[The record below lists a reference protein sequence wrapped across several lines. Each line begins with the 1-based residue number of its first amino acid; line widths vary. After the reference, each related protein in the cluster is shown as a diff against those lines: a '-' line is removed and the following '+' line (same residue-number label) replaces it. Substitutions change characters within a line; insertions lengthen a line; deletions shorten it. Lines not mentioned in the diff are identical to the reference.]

1 MQSHKEK
8 DLAGFGRGIG
18 EIDYLQGIVTV
29 IFFAKIFYKNPIF
42 AFSIR
47 YLNLQRHGQRRCK
60 SVCNCL
66 LEIQSLVGV
75 VYITVFWGL
84 QTTYKDRVT
93 NNEFPFD

>member
-1 MQSHKEK
+1 VQSHKEK

-66 LEIQSLVGV
+66 CELLWVITQS
-75 VYITVFWGL
+75 FL
-84 QTTYKDRVT
+84 QIFGCNILCIILI
-93 NNEFPFD
+93 NNGG